1 MPIPVQTTFPDPGF
15 LGIFGLIVLIGVGLL
30 LPALIWAIVWGLVGS
45 GGGAV
50 PLPGVT
56 LAVMEFFRPVIRRVF
71 GALFRDPDRL
81 DRTCIMLHNQLEF
94 PAYAA
99 VPVEKRVVILPQC
112 LRHPDCPARISST
125 EGIMCKECG
134 KCVICRIRE
143 IDRRIRVFISPG
155 GTFAKRLLV
164 SQQPA
169 AVLGVACPND
179 LIQGLRATARLGIP
193 AQGVALT
200 KTGCV
205 ETEVDFELVKER
217 LLACSAEVA
226 VKSRVPIS

>member
-1 MPIPVQTTFPDPGF
+1 MFPDTGF
-15 LGIFGLIVLIGVGLL
+15 LGIFGLIVLIGAGLL
-30 LPALIWAIVWGLVGS
+30 LLALIWAMVWGLAGS
-45 GGGAV
+45 GGRAV

-71 GALFRDPDRL
+71 GVLFRDPARL

-112 LRHPDCPARISST
+112 LRHPDCPARQ
-125 EGIMCKECG
+125 
-134 KCVICRIRE
+134 
-143 IDRRIRVFISPG
+143 IRVFISPG

-164 SQQPA
+164 SQQPV

-205 ETEVDFELVKER
+205 ETEVNFELVKER

-226 VKSRVPIS
+226 VKSRVPTP